1 MSFLWDSNILRHY
14 LNDHPLLL
22 ENLKKVPRRDVMLP
36 VVVAAEQFR
45 GRMDGILKAQPAQLP
60 RAQQLFQQ
68 TQKVLNKFELL
79 YFDYQSLA
87 VAAKLNAR
95 FKTRKLYADVLIPP
109 QTIAG
114 PHILFTKNAD
124 DFRDLFPAHQPKNW
138 IDKKIS
144 CPCFD
149 GSQ

>member
-1 MSFLWDSNILRHY
+1 
-14 LNDHPLLL
+14 
-22 ENLKKVPRRDVMLP
+22 LP

-79 YFDYQSLA
+79 YFDDQSLA
-87 VAAKLNAR
+87 VAAQLTAR
-95 FKTRKLYADVLIPP
+95 FKTRKRYADVLIAA

-114 PHILFTKNAD
+114 HHILFPRTAA
-124 DFRDLFPAHQPKNW
+124 DFRDLLPAHQLQNW
-138 IDKKIS
+138 IEKKIS
-144 CPCFD
+144 CPSFE